1 MADGQNSILWI
12 RGIPGSGKSTL
23 SKYISK
29 RLTDEILGSP
39 RTISVSFFFRWTS
52 DIDRT
57 PTRLLQSLLYQMLSL
72 CPTDMG
78 DLISLT
84 SNQRSRSTALSRYR
98 KLSSPWTS
106 KSLLGIFEE
115 SLLRISK
122 SQRVFFIIDALDEC
136 SEAERA
142 DVLSILSFLHSSKL
156 ENPVKLCL
164 TGRNSPEWKL
174 RMIDRPNIR
183 KITLE
188 DENSADIKRFIES
201 HITDLIRDPE
211 NERRGAIVKALSTK
225 AAGVF
230 LWVFLV
236 VKELER
242 GLQRRVNRTET
253 LELSI
258 SKFPGHLDGIYSAI
272 LDRITQDNQH
282 NHVQA
287 TLAWVCFA
295 RRPLSVVEIQHALSV
310 DGSYG
315 FSDHEAEI
323 SLRVASID
331 EDWLFSHCGG
341 LVEVGESGQQVQFIH
356 QSVYEFLLRAAP
368 WNTLS
373 REDPRLPYPQ
383 SVHNWLAEACLVYIK
398 LSHHTEKNRIK
409 RKWFRDESDG
419 FLDYAVVYWIEHLKL
434 ADVPST
440 AHSTILKRLDW
451 PSTRL
456 LGYWAHLHQ
465 KKIGDGTSSEY
476 WGWTALHVSAA
487 FGLHSLALAIRE
499 VESSNL
505 ARWDIGDANGRTP
518 LSLAAEQGNLDL
530 VKLLLNAGA
539 GINTKDIRYGLSPL
553 QWAALEGRKSMVE
566 LLLENGA
573 EVNVSDSS
581 GTTSYCTAL
590 SVAAARGHIQ
600 IVKLLLEKGADI
612 DLFGLKNGWTALNL
626 SAGYGHKAVVELLI
640 DWRADPNV
648 VNPYTKQTPLYY
660 ATAGGHHD
668 VIRLLLEHGGGMPQG
683 KTGITTN
690 IPMSWAH
697 RVAYSLVRPLD
708 DTSHS
713 TPREC
718 PSSKTKSTSS
728 PSSVPAKRQ
737 RDDSSQAS
745 SKKRLPD
752 VPESG
757 EGSGDGGSGNDPNK
771 RPILDPAPSSSLK
784 GPSVRLACP
793 YFKFDPERYGSPN
806 RCAGPCGWP
815 DMNRLKYDSMLLQL
829 LDTDFNLGN
838 TFTKNTLC
846 IFVKSAT
853 CCSRTEKILISITK
867 LPNHAL
873 QGGTEI
879 MAMAS
884 MTTRD

>member
-12 RGIPGSGKSTL
+12 CGTPGSGKPTL

-29 RLTDEILGSP
+29 RLTDEILESP
-39 RTISVSFFFRWTS
+39 GTISVSFFFRWTS

-57 PTRLLQSLLYQMLSL
+57 PTRLLRSLLYQILSQ

-122 SQRVFFIIDALDEC
+122 SQRVFFIIDAVDEC
-136 SEAERA
+136 SEAELA
-142 DVLSILSFLHSSKL
+142 DVLSILSFLHSNKL

-188 DENSADIKRFIES
+188 DENSADIKQFIES
-201 HITDLIRDPE
+201 RITDLIRDPE
-211 NERRGAIVKALSTK
+211 GERREAIVKALSTK

-230 LWVFLV
+230 LWVLLV
-236 VKELER
+236 VKELEW

-258 SKFPGHLDGIYSAI
+258 SKFPGHLAGIYRAI
-272 LDRITQDNQH
+272 FDRITQDDQH

-287 TLAWVCFA
+287 TLALVCFA

-315 FSDHEAEI
+315 FSDHKAEI

-341 LVEVGESGQQVQFIH
+341 LVEVGESGQRVQFIH
-356 QSVYEFLLRAAP
+356 QTAYEFLLRAAP

-373 REDPRLPYPQ
+373 KEEPRLPCPQ
-383 SVHNWLAEACLVYIK
+383 SVHNWLAEACIGYIK
-398 LSHHTEKNRIK
+398 LSHHTEKNRIE
-409 RKWFRDESDG
+409 RKCFRDESDG

-451 PSTRL
+451 PSTRV
-456 LGYWAHLHQ
+456 LGHWAHLHQ

-499 VESSNL
+499 AESSNL
-505 ARWDIGDANGRTP
+505 AQWDIGDANGRTP

-530 VKLLLNAGA
+530 VKFLLNASA
-539 GINTKDIRYGLSPL
+539 GINTRDIRYGLSPL
-553 QWAALEGRKSMVE
+553 QWAALEGRRSTVE
-566 LLLENGA
+566 LLLKNGA

-590 SVAAARGHIQ
+590 SVAAARGHKQ
-600 IVKLLLEKGADI
+600 IVQLLLENGADV

-640 DWRADPNV
+640 DWGADPNV

-668 VIRLLLEHGGGMPQG
+668 VIRLLLEHGGGMPQE
-683 KTGITTN
+683 KTGITAN
-690 IPMSWAH
+690 IPVSWAH

-708 DTSHS
+708 DTSHL

-728 PSSVPAKRQ
+728 SSSVSAKRQ
-737 RDDSSQAS
+737 RDDSSQAG
-745 SKKRLPD
+745 SKKRLRD

-757 EGSGDGGSGNDPNK
+757 ESSGDGGSGNDPNK
-771 RPILDPAPSSSLK
+771 RPILATPPSSLK
-784 GPSVRLACP
+784 GPSVRAPISSLIL
-793 YFKFDPERYGSPN
+793 S
-806 RCAGPCGWP
+806 
-815 DMNRLKYDSMLLQL
+815 
-829 LDTDFNLGN
+829 DT
-838 TFTKNTLC
+838 
-846 IFVKSAT
+846 V
-853 CCSRTEKILISITK
+853 
-867 LPNHAL
+867 LPVAVRAHVVG
-873 QGGTEI
+873 QI
-879 MAMAS
+879 
-884 MTTRD
+884 